1 MVVVAVGVVVGVLVA
16 KGLSCCGKGVVSA
29 AASFHAMEEEEE
41 LDINVTEAAA
51 AAAAKA
57 TARLACVEEEEEEE
71 EEEEVGSGRT
81 VEMARQGRE
90 EGTSVVLL
98 LKVWARRERET
109 RNMVVDM
116 YGLPRVDVDVF
127 RVGSM

>member
-1 MVVVAVGVVVGVLVA
+1 MVAVGAVGVGVVVGVLVA

-29 AASFHAMEEEEE
+29 APAASFHAMEEEEE

-109 RNMVVDM
+109 RNMVEWN
-116 YGLPRVDVDVF
+116 
-127 RVGSM
+127 

>member
-1 MVVVAVGVVVGVLVA
+1 
-16 KGLSCCGKGVVSA
+16 
-29 AASFHAMEEEEE
+29 MEEEEE

-57 TARLACVEEEEEEE
+57 TARLACVEEEEE

-109 RNMVVDM
+109 RNMVEWN
-116 YGLPRVDVDVF
+116 
-127 RVGSM
+127 